1 MNREEII
8 KKLEYTKTITM
19 SAKELFDKLG
29 KIIADGKGDAMVMIN
44 NDNTGKYCLGKDAN
58 VEYVE
63 SGDVEL
69 YGAYVSIG

>member
-1 MNREEII
+1 MTREEII
-8 KKLEYTKTITM
+8 KELEYTKTITM

-44 NDNTGKYCLGKDAN
+44 DNNAGKYCLDKDAN